1 MLLTKLCRVQV
12 HYLNLLVIMQKH
24 NSKTAMI
31 IYEVHSLFLLD
42 GLHLIDYFKDVILHT
57 TLSIQSGVC
66 LTEVFNN
73 KN

>member
-1 MLLTKLCRVQV
+1 
-12 HYLNLLVIMQKH
+12 MQKH

-31 IYEVHSLFLLD
+31 IHGVRSLFLLD